1 MFFGFQPHD
10 YSHAKLSNV
19 NPPTARSHPCR
30 LQLTMNGSKYLPR
43 NNASKS
49 RTKLDLQRCWF
60 ERQQLGKL
68 CSFQGSNIGTTTQR
82 CSILSCG
89 IPNQNKK
96 WSNCLRWCS
105 LTSPSYN
112 IINDPLSQVS
122 KITQWTMSVA
132 PQREAT
138 IFLRVKILHSC
149 NSSKRYFSLLV
160 PSFS

>member
-19 NPPTARSHPCR
+19 KSTHCKEPPMQAPADYERQQVS
-30 LQLTMNGSKYLPR
+30 SKKP
-43 NNASKS
+43 SKS
-49 RTKLDLQRCWF
+49 RTNLDLQRCWF

-68 CSFQGSNIGTTTQR
+68 CSFQGSNIGTTTQL

-105 LTSPSYN
+105 LTSPSSMTHYHKS
-112 IINDPLSQVS
+112 P

-132 PQREAT
+132 PQREAS

-149 NSSKRYFSLLV
+149 NSSKWYLSLLV
-160 PSFS
+160 PSLS